1 MFLLYL
7 KMMPFSIS
15 PNPVEFREVTPNSTV
30 SLSSQRHNEKL
41 PEVTGTSRGN
51 PGFSAVTRERPRE
64 CFKMC

>member
-30 SLSSQRHNEKL
+30 SLISHRHLRSSL
-41 PEVTGTSRGN
+41 T
-51 PGFSAVTRERPRE
+51 
-64 CFKMC
+64 